1 MCIKRY
7 LDIGH
12 KYPDV
17 SDHSS
22 LLHALEILNSG
33 QLVDIGKVFDIEGIL
48 TYLAGNV
55 ALGSFDYYPITGH
68 NYYLYE
74 ELPGRFNMLPW
85 DMNGSQEPMDP
96 ALCSPMEGYLSS
108 KLLEDPVFE
117 ARYFELLS
125 EFLMTAGSEQQLTK
139 RLNGAQSILGSEIPA
154 EEFEGMRGDII
165 TRINR
170 LKSEI
175 ESTASCL

>member
-1 MCIKRY
+1 MQVTRIHFEY
-7 LDIGH
+7 SL
-12 KYPDV
+12 P
-17 SDHSS
+17 SS
-22 LLHALEILNSG
+22 SKADPFQYYSSSSKPG
-33 QLVDIGKVFDIEGIL
+33 L
-48 TYLAGNV
+48 TKAPLWSLIINDT
-55 ALGSFDYYPITGH
+55 DYYPITGH

-117 ARYFELLS
+117 ARYLELLS

-154 EEFEGMRGDII
+154 EEFEGMRRDII

-175 ESTASCL
+175 ESTASCI